1 MELLNLKET
10 NIMKIKDK
18 HNYQMGG
25 EIAYFAI
32 LLSCFVPEMKITRR
46 KKNSDDS

>member
-1 MELLNLKET
+1 MKKLIDKDKIYNIMKLLNLKET

-25 EIAYFAI
+25 G
-32 LLSCFVPEMKITRR
+32 
-46 KKNSDDS
+46 